1 MPSGRSYNAQLFRD
15 AGANYYYA
23 NDTTV
28 SGSIS
33 SSIEE
38 ALIHFN
44 QADIW
49 VGVQANTL
57 EYLGKMDPKYKLFKS
72 YKNGNVYHINKRTNI
87 AGGNDYW
94 ESGVARPDLLLNDM
108 IKIVHPS
115 LLPEYELT
123 YIDKLKSK

>member
-57 EYLGKMDPKYKLFKS
+57 EDLGKMDPKYKLFKS

-87 AGGNDYW
+87 TGGNDYW
-94 ESGVARPDLLLNDM
+94 ESGVAAR
-108 IKIVHPS
+108 IC
-115 LLPEYELT
+115 Y
-123 YIDKLKSK
+123 

>member
-1 MPSGRSYNAQLFRD
+1 MPGGRSYIAQLFRD
-15 AGANYYYA
+15 AGAIYYYA
-23 NDTTV
+23 NDTTA

-57 EYLGKMDPKYKLFKS
+57 EELGRMDSKYKLFKS
-72 YKNGNVYHINKRTNI
+72 Y
-87 AGGNDYW
+87 
-94 ESGVARPDLLLNDM
+94 
-108 IKIVHPS
+108 
-115 LLPEYELT
+115 
-123 YIDKLKSK
+123 